1 MNRTEHVKN
10 LLKKAIETNDEELI
24 ALASSLM
31 SEQDTA
37 APIEKKDDNNEFIF
51 TMPKSQNDNKRGV
64 PINAIKKRVNTFQ
77 DDGVEAKDITTPDIK
92 PTERKRPR
100 FQPIHQICQ
109 KCNKSIQTHPTHKRD
124 FFICDR
130 CIGK

>member
-1 MNRTEHVKN
+1 MNRSEHVKN

-31 SEQDTA
+31 ADEDKPTPAQ
-37 APIEKKDDNNEFIF
+37 KVDNNSEFIF
-51 TMPKSQNDNKRGV
+51 TMPKSQQENKRGTPV
-64 PINAIKKRVNTFQ
+64 NEVRQRVNIFQ

-92 PTERKRPR
+92 PTERKRPK
-100 FQPIHQICQ
+100 FQPIDQVCQ
-109 KCNKSIQTHPTHKRD
+109 KCNKIFKTHPAHKRD
-124 FFICDR
+124 FFVCDR

>member
-1 MNRTEHVKN
+1 MNKTEHIKN

-31 SEQDTA
+31 SET
-37 APIEKKDDNNEFIF
+37 EKTPSAQKIDNNSEFIF
-51 TMPKSQNDNKRGV
+51 TMPKSQQENKRGTPV
-64 PINAIKKRVNTFQ
+64 NAIKTRVNSFQ

-100 FQPIHQICQ
+100 FQPIQQVCQ
-109 KCNKSIQTHPTHKRD
+109 KCNRSVQTHPTHKRD
-124 FFICDR
+124 FFICDK

>member
-1 MNRTEHVKN
+1 
-10 LLKKAIETNDEELI
+10 
-24 ALASSLM
+24 
-31 SEQDTA
+31 
-37 APIEKKDDNNEFIF
+37 
-51 TMPKSQNDNKRGV
+51 V
-64 PINAIKKRVNTFQ
+64 PVNAIKKRVNTFQ
-77 DDGVEAKDITTPDIK
+77 DDGIEAKDITTPDIK

-100 FQPIHQICQ
+100 FQPIYQTCQ